1 MNARLRIFRL
11 AQACLAW
18 TLCVYGVLAND
29 VPTKRPITV
38 EDCVRTR
45 RVFKGEI
52 ALSADASKI
61 AYLIEAPN
69 VGTNKIDYLL
79 YVRNLS
85 QLENR
90 ENGTLVLK
98 SDVPLQGLKWV
109 DEDRKVLFAK
119 QASAKSVVL
128 TVDFPSGYQAEVL
141 DSETPI
147 DSLSLNA
154 IGDMLVYSTQQKPNA
169 SGLGPQSKS
178 EYVEHGY
185 SITFGKGSAEPN
197 SGSGDSPA
205 ESVFYVGRRV
215 AEDQWKFERLR
226 MDAPEPLTGV
236 RGLSLSPDGTHLTFS
251 YDSRQI
257 PKQWKSNPYVRWK
270 ESMGPSVGKLVLYD
284 FQARTFRVALEAP
297 DAGWGLPAAWSQDG
311 LAFSVNSVSP
321 IGSMWEKRDIAAG
334 FSDGLQYESY
344 THLFSI
350 KAVDDSVSEVLRNPS
365 NYYSN
370 TVLYWK
376 IGSEKMLTWKDGRSY
391 SWRRPGNPEWNEISE
406 SRLSWEDMQVRT
418 QTTTFARN
426 ALGVSDGTSVVG
438 FFERPMT
445 PPDLYIHDLKRGT
458 TNILTDLNPEYRG
471 ISLGSVEQISWRD
484 SFGFED
490 RGLLIKPVGYDP
502 QKRYPLVI
510 MAKGWENEFL
520 SDTGF
525 HTAFPPQS
533 LANAGFVVLMAKVQ
547 NVAEVYRNKKVQE
560 YPGKI
565 GEAFQFM
572 AMVESAADRLVQLGL
587 ANANNVGVMGFSRT
601 SWATDFMLTHSER
614 KFTAASS
621 ADSGLYNYGGYWF
634 WNDDPGSLKE
644 MEDQMGGPPYGKSFD
659 NWRQYSPAFNTQHLA
674 TPLLMEYTLHT
685 EFGPVDAYELF
696 VALKRQGKPVDLFYY
711 PSGDHLLQTP
721 FERVAS
727 LQRNVDWFRFWMQG
741 YESKSPSYDPDQ
753 FARWRKLLEQF
764 EKTNKHTS
772 AKQ

>member
-69 VGTNKIDYLL
+69 VGANQIEYLL

-90 ENGTLVLK
+90 EHGTLVLK
-98 SDVPLQGLKWV
+98 SAVPLQGLKWV

-251 YDSRQI
+251 YDSKQI

-270 ESMGPSVGKLVLYD
+270 ESMGPIVGKLVLYD
-284 FQARTFRVALEAP
+284 FQARTFRVAIEAP

-321 IGSMWEKRDIAAG
+321 IGGMWEKRDIAAG

-350 KAVDDSVSEVLRNPS
+350 NAVDDSVSEILRNPS

-376 IGSEKMLTWKDGRSY
+376 IGGEKMLTWKDGRSY

-418 QTTTFARN
+418 QTTAFARN
-426 ALGVSDGTSVVG
+426 SLGVSDGTSVVG

-471 ISLGSVEQISWRD
+471 IRLGSVEQISWRD

-547 NVAEVYRNKKVQE
+547 
-560 YPGKI
+560 
-565 GEAFQFM
+565 
-572 AMVESAADRLVQLGL
+572 
-587 ANANNVGVMGFSRT
+587 
-601 SWATDFMLTHSER
+601 
-614 KFTAASS
+614 
-621 ADSGLYNYGGYWF
+621 
-634 WNDDPGSLKE
+634 
-644 MEDQMGGPPYGKSFD
+644 
-659 NWRQYSPAFNTQHLA
+659 
-674 TPLLMEYTLHT
+674 
-685 EFGPVDAYELF
+685 
-696 VALKRQGKPVDLFYY
+696 
-711 PSGDHLLQTP
+711 
-721 FERVAS
+721 
-727 LQRNVDWFRFWMQG
+727 
-741 YESKSPSYDPDQ
+741 
-753 FARWRKLLEQF
+753 
-764 EKTNKHTS
+764 
-772 AKQ
+772 